1 MKALTKKR
9 VSIFM
14 ALLILFGTVV
24 SGIPVNAAKTSEY
37 VKIYDT
43 SQQYQ
48 MKGRIKVD
56 GYYYWY
62 TATYQFEPGQGYVE
76 PNYKSAQFSLLR
88 AKTKTGTGK
97 VIYKSDGVC
106 TKKING
112 KKRKLRRYDY
122 LDIYCNG
129 KYVIFG
135 EQDVKTG
142 KITYYRIG
150 VNGKGKKKLASFAN
164 PNYHPDKYASE
175 SFSGSGILAV
185 YKDSIYC
192 QTPEKKGLK
201 GNIKGYKVSIKNAKK
216 TRCKA
221 LDTSYEKDPVIYCE
235 GKYLYNT
242 SWAQKGKAFSIKTGK
257 QVKTLKA
264 EAYGCSKDGSL
275 YGLINDRYLNVLKT
289 KIYLIENNKTGEPV
303 MDVEL
308 SISGESE
315 VELGTINDEYI
326 YLIYYTEP
334 GNDKVR
340 TYCRFDIKEKR
351 IWKISEEEWH
361 KNQ

>member
-1 MKALTKKR
+1 MKTLMKKR
-9 VSIFM
+9 ISIFM
-14 ALLILFGTVV
+14 ALLMLLGAAVPGISV
-24 SGIPVNAAKTSEY
+24 SAAKTPEY
-37 VKIYDT
+37 VKIYDA

-48 MKGRIKVD
+48 MQERVKAD
-56 GYYYWY
+56 GYYYWI
-62 TATYQFEPGQGYVE
+62 AVTYQFEPGQGYDAQD
-76 PNYKSAQFSLLR
+76 YKSADFSILR
-88 AKTKTGTGK
+88 AKTKTGAGK
-97 VIYKSDGVC
+97 VVYKSNGVC
-106 TKKING
+106 TKKIDG
-112 KKRKLRRYDY
+112 KKRKLARYEY

-164 PNYHPDKYASE
+164 PNYHPNKSTK
-175 SFSGSGILAV
+175 FSGSGILAV

-192 QTPEKKGLK
+192 QTPEKKGLR
-201 GNIKGYKVSIKNAKK
+201 GNVKGYKVSVKNGKK

-221 LDTSYEKDPVIYCE
+221 LDTAYEKDVQIYCE

-242 SWAQKGKAFSIKTGK
+242 AWAKNAKAFSIKEGK

-264 EAYGCSKDGSL
+264 EAYGYSKDGGSL
-275 YGLINDRYLNVLKT
+275 FGMINDRYLNMLTT

-303 MDVEL
+303 MDIDL
-308 SISGESE
+308 SVSGESK
-315 VELGTINDEYI
+315 VELGAINNEYI

-334 GNDKVR
+334 GNDNVR
-340 TYCRFDIKEKR
+340 SYCRYSFKEKT
-351 IWKISEEEWH
+351 ISQISAQEWER
-361 KNQ
+361 NQ